1 MPVNIN
7 PLLQNPLFLYIQKK
21 KKKSNPKCA
30 SSITSQIYFY
40 LLAFGKQ
47 KGRKTFT
54 HIYDSSD
61 QRQNKIVFECIFQT
75 PNITPETTEA
85 KMKDFNLSPGCCF
98 TS

>member
-7 PLLQNPLFLYIQKK
+7 PLLQNPLFLYIQK